1 VVAFRRIRNH
11 ASSRISNAIDSD
23 VALTRPR
30 VWHQIGRIDNTDNY
44 AGDGA
49 YQQRKI
55 MGEKAFE
62 TTNRFL
68 QKAFD
73 VLQLSDEEI
82 ILLET
87 PSREVKVELIIRL
100 DDGSI
105 GNFIGYR
112 VQHDDSRG
120 PFKGGLRYHPEADL
134 DHVRSL
140 ASLMTWKTALI
151 DVPYGGAK
159 GGIQVDPM
167 SLSLPELERLTR
179 RFTQRIH
186 EFIGPTTDIPA
197 PDMNTDASVMAWI
210 FDEYSSHHGFNPAV
224 VTGKPVDLHGSVGRE
239 SATGRGCMFAIREVL
254 EYDGLSLEDTSFV
267 IHGFGN
273 VGSWAAR
280 LLHEAGAKILA
291 VSDIKGGIYNPEG
304 LDPLAVLE
312 HVYKTSSVVDYA
324 SAENITNEE
333 IFEIDCDVLVP
344 AAIGHVINEGNAHD
358 IKADYILEGANGPT
372 TFAAHEILRD
382 RGVTMVPDIYCNAG
396 GVTVSYFEWA
406 QNIQHFS
413 WNKERINEALEQRMV
428 KAHRHIR
435 GLMNK
440 YDVSMRTAAFIG
452 AVERVRVATE
462 MRGIQ

>member
-1 VVAFRRIRNH
+1 MA
-11 ASSRISNAIDSD
+11 D
-23 VALTRPR
+23 
-30 VWHQIGRIDNTDNY
+30 
-44 AGDGA
+44 
-49 YQQRKI
+49 
-55 MGEKAFE
+55 KAFE

-68 QKAFD
+68 QRAFD
-73 VLQLSDEEI
+73 VLDLPEDQVV
-82 ILLET
+82 LLET
-87 PSREVKVELIIRL
+87 PSREVKVELIIRM
-100 DDGSI
+100 DDGSV

-120 PFKGGLRYHPEADL
+120 PFKGGLRYHPKADL

-159 GGIQVDPM
+159 GGIQVDPLE
-167 SLSLPELERLTR
+167 LSLAELERLTR

-186 EFIGPTTDIPA
+186 EFVGPTTDIPA

-210 FDEYSSHHGFNPAV
+210 FDEYSNHHGFNPAV
-224 VTGKPVDLHGSVGRE
+224 VTGKPVDLHGSKGRE
-239 SATGRGCMFAIREVL
+239 SATGRGALFSIREVL
-254 EYDGLSLEDTSFV
+254 EHDGESIEGTSFV
-267 IHGFGN
+267 IQGFGN

-291 VSDIKGGIYNPEG
+291 VSDIKGGIYNENG

-312 HVYKTSSVVDYA
+312 HVYESSSVVGYDN
-324 SAENITNEE
+324 AESVSNED
-333 IFEIDCDVLVP
+333 ILTLDCDVLVP
-344 AAIGHVINEGNAHD
+344 AAIGHVITEANAAE
-358 IKADYILEGANGPT
+358 ISADYVLEAANSPT
-372 TFAAHEILRD
+372 TYPADQILNE
-382 RGVTMVPDIYCNAG
+382 RGVQVVPDIFCNAG

-413 WNKERINEALEQRMV
+413 WTEERINRELEKRMV
-428 KAHRHIR
+428 MAHRHIR

-440 YDVSMRTAAFIG
+440 YEVSMRTAAFIG
-452 AVERVRVATE
+452 AIERVREATR

>member
-1 VVAFRRIRNH
+1 M
-11 ASSRISNAIDSD
+11 S
-23 VALTRPR
+23 
-30 VWHQIGRIDNTDNY
+30 
-44 AGDGA
+44 
-49 YQQRKI
+49 
-55 MGEKAFE
+55 EKAFK

-68 QKAFD
+68 QQALD
-73 VLQLSDEEI
+73 TLELSEEETVLLR
-82 ILLET
+82 T
-87 PSREVKVELIIRL
+87 PSREVKVELIIRM

-120 PFKGGLRYHPEADL
+120 PFKGGLRYHPKADL

-167 SLSLPELERLTR
+167 TLSIAELERLTR
-179 RFTQRIH
+179 RFTQCIH

-210 FDEYSSHHGFNPAV
+210 FDEYSNHHGFHPAV
-224 VTGKPVDLHGSVGRE
+224 VTGKPVDLHGSAGRE
-239 SATGRGCMFAIREVL
+239 AATGRGAMYAIREVL
-254 EYDGLSLEDTSFV
+254 EHDGRSLEGTSFV
-267 IHGFGN
+267 IQGFGN

-280 LLHEAGAKILA
+280 LLHEAGAKIVA

-304 LDPLAVLE
+304 LDSLAVLD
-312 HVYKTSSVVDYA
+312 HAYKTSSVVGYKNSEA
-324 SAENITNEE
+324 ISNEDVLE
-333 IFEIDCDVLVP
+333 IECDVLVP
-344 AAIGHVINEGNAHD
+344 AAIGNVITAENAHD
-358 IKADYILEGANGPT
+358 LKCEYVLEAANAPTSFEGDQILNE
-372 TFAAHEILRD
+372 
-382 RGVTMVPDIYCNAG
+382 RGITVVPDIYCNAG

-413 WNKERINEALEQRMV
+413 WPEERINSELEKRMIS
-428 KAHRHIR
+428 AHKHIL
-435 GLMNK
+435 GLKNK
-440 YDVSMRTAAFIG
+440 YDVSLRTAAFIG
-452 AVERVRVATE
+452 AVERVREATR